1 MKDYRRLVTRK
12 PPEGL
17 LASVAD
23 ELDTAG
29 LVYRQEWVMDSS
41 VETILTTPGKKVKMV
56 RCTCSGCGDSFLMDY
71 APPEANYYGGK
82 SCYGFWNSVCQGVE
96 RIGDGDNMLCP
107 ICGTPVKVRC
117 AARVGRGEFASDE
130 TTVMSAS
137 LLPGEPRK
145 RPLVLTAWRIRR
157 LVDYSGGERFETKPL
172 EAYIFESDGAYKL
185 NGWSKNYHPSLGT
198 FMTVSA
204 DWRQPVDWRETWG
217 QCKEIFGLTRELVED
232 SCLHHSKF
240 DLYMEKDWRGNWKSP
255 VLYLRLCQLY
265 PQIENLVVQG
275 CTHILDS
282 LFSERMRGGN
292 WDTNTRGF
300 LPLWELNLEE
310 SRPAQM
316 LWLTK
321 EEFACMKA
329 QVWDAYHWEIFVKA
343 KKAGD
348 RLKLPEDIETI
359 HRYGMEDL
367 DCLIGK
373 APLGKCVRYLLRQM
387 YYALAMN
394 DPYNEY
400 SDIYV
405 DDECIEAKAL
415 SDYWSMAEVAGWDLN
430 NPAVRWPRDL
440 IAAHDRAMA
449 ASKAVKAAGLKPHF
463 RKRKKELE
471 RYAYASGSLM
481 IRPAASQSQL
491 NEEGN
496 VLSHCVHQYG
506 EDHALGKTAIFFIRH
521 TWAPRT
527 PYFTL
532 EFDEEAVKVK
542 QNRGKCNC
550 SRTEE
555 VTAFEREWLAWIQK
569 GCPRKKDGTPRG
581 AKPVQKKK
589 TPATAAG

>member
-1 MKDYRRLVTRK
+1 MKDYRRLVSRK

-23 ELDTAG
+23 ELETAG
-29 LVYRQEWVMDSS
+29 LVYKQEWVLDSS
-41 VETILTTPGKKVKMV
+41 VGSMLTEPGRKVKMV

-71 APPEANYYGGK
+71 AHPEANYYGGK
-82 SCYGFWNSVCQGVE
+82 SCYGFWSSVCQGVE
-96 RIGDGDNMLCP
+96 RIGNGDNMLCP
-107 ICGTPVKVRC
+107 MCGAPVLARC

-137 LLPGEPRK
+137 LLPGEAGNK
-145 RPLVLTAWRIRR
+145 PLVLTAWRIRR
-157 LVDYSGGERFETKPL
+157 LVDRDAGERFETQPL
-172 EAYIFESDGAYKL
+172 EAYIFEGKGAYKL
-185 NGWSKNYHPSLGT
+185 SGWSKSYHPSLGT
-198 FMTVSA
+198 FMAVNR
-204 DWRQPVDWRETWG
+204 DWRQPVDWSETWG
-217 QCKEIFGLTRELVED
+217 QCKKIFGLTRELVED
-232 SCLHHSKF
+232 SCLHNSKF
-240 DLYMEKDWRGNWKSP
+240 DLYMEQDWRENWKSP
-255 VLYLRLCQLY
+255 VPYLRLCQLY

-282 LFSERMRGGN
+282 LFSEKMRRDRWEGN
-292 WDTNTRGF
+292 SRGVIS
-300 LPLWELNLEE
+300 LPELDLEE
-310 SRPAQM
+310 KRPAQM

-321 EEFACMKA
+321 EEFACMRA
-329 QVWDAYHWEIFVKA
+329 QCWDAYHWGIFVKA

-348 RLKLPEDIETI
+348 RLRLPEDIETI
-359 HRYGMEDL
+359 HQYGAEDL
-367 DCLIGK
+367 DCLVGK
-373 APLGKCVRYLLRQM
+373 APIGKCVRYLLKQM
-387 YYALAMN
+387 EYIGMMN

-400 SDIYV
+400 SDVYV
-405 DDECIEAKAL
+405 DDDLIEAKTL
-415 SDYWSMAEVAGWDLN
+415 SDYWDMAVVAGWDLN

-491 NEEGN
+491 NEEGD

-555 VTAFEREWLAWIQK
+555 VAAFEKEWLAWVRK

-589 TPATAAG
+589 MPETDAG